1 MRTLSPWAI
10 RGMASTWGG
19 VGAEIPVSWSSPFS
33 GGDSSV
39 NVSGATE
46 FLLFAVHRIG
56 ELEDKLPRLLKVSGF
71 RRSCLFGYFLQEVF
85 VVMGLHKAR
94 QFLLQIFRLD
104 YGNPSVTIGAF
115 VHELGSI
122 RESVV
127 YLQNRA

>member
-1 MRTLSPWAI
+1 MPCLSLFWIILSISGSRAASVFPDPVGAIMRTLSPWAI

-56 ELEDKLPRLLKVSGF
+56 ELEDKLPRLLKVSA
-71 RRSCLFGYFLQEVF
+71 SDAHVF
-85 VVMGLHKAR
+85 SV
-94 QFLLQIFRLD
+94 IFFKKSL
-104 YGNPSVTIGAF
+104 
-115 VHELGSI
+115 
-122 RESVV
+122 
-127 YLQNRA
+127 